1 VRASRVTTGSQHFGV
16 SKMGLG
22 EAAGTAAALSIREG
36 ISPRQLSADRLC
48 AVLDTARNENKA
60 PEWCP

>member
-1 VRASRVTTGSQHFGV
+1 
-16 SKMGLG
+16 MGLG